1 VLMREGGR
9 PRFDFGRSPRVR
21 EIASLMAPGLF
32 GSAIYQINVYISR
45 LFAFSIDESSASLL
59 FSANR
64 LMELPIGVFAIAVA
78 TVVYPLIARH
88 AAERNFSAMA
98 EDYHK
103 GLRLILMINLPAA
116 AGLALLSEPIVRI
129 LLQHGK
135 FGPAD
140 TQAMVPLLALFAAG
154 MPFFSTASLITRA
167 FYALKDTVTPVKV
180 ATGSF
185 IINVG
190 LSWLLKREFGAAG
203 LVLASTL
210 AVLFQTFAL
219 QHLLARRI
227 PGMRFGN
234 LWVTIGKVLVASLIM
249 SAAVGGG
256 WWLLQRSLPRHAT
269 ADLIAVFG
277 LIPLAVGL
285 YAGALWSFRV
295 EGREELTAAVRRKFR
310 RRGTPT

>member
-1 VLMREGGR
+1 
-9 PRFDFGRSPRVR
+9 
-21 EIASLMAPGLF
+21 
-32 GSAIYQINVYISR
+32 
-45 LFAFSIDESSASLL
+45 
-59 FSANR
+59 
-64 LMELPIGVFAIAVA
+64 MELPIGVFAIAVA

-88 AAERNFSAMA
+88 AAERNYSAMA
-98 EDYHK
+98 DDYHK

-116 AGLALLSEPIVRI
+116 AGLALLSEPIVRL

-140 TQAMVPLLALFAAG
+140 TRAMVPLLALFAVG

-185 IINVG
+185 VINVA
-190 LSWLLKREFGAAG
+190 LSWFLKRDFGAAG

-210 AVLFQTFAL
+210 AVLFQTLAL

-234 LWVTIGKVLVASLIM
+234 LWLTIGKVVAASLIM
-249 SAAVGGG
+249 SVAVGAG
-256 WWLLQRSLPRHAT
+256 WWLLQRVSQGRT
-269 ADLIAVFG
+269 TGDLIAIFG
-277 LIPLAVGL
+277 LIPAAVGL

-295 EGREELTAAVRRKFR
+295 DGRDELAATVRRKLAKLS
-310 RRGTPT
+310 GAK